1 MVDPSRLQ
9 SAKAALS
16 RRSTFEVAIKE
27 LQELISDSTVEDK
40 QQLWD
45 AVKRCFTLLK
55 TRYTAQAFWV
65 AGRELFTVAQQVITS
80 HQCRCIQQSVAN
92 SIAMQADC
100 FDQKQKAAVAGWLE
114 ECRHFLGEDDSPEE
128 QPQPAAAQ
136 QHDPFLFQGQLSVS
150 PVAEVLALHPQRHCA
165 LPP

>member
-1 MVDPSRLQ
+1 M
-9 SAKAALS
+9 
-16 RRSTFEVAIKE
+16 
-27 LQELISDSTVEDK
+27 
-40 QQLWD
+40 
-45 AVKRCFTLLK
+45 
-55 TRYTAQAFWV
+55 
-65 AGRELFTVAQQVITS
+65 
-80 HQCRCIQQSVAN
+80 AN

-150 PVAEVLALHPQRHCA
+150 PVAEVLALHPRRH
-165 LPP
+165 